1 MKNIRSSQPCIS
13 MNFCTEL
20 QKFFHVTAYY
30 FCNKSS
36 IIHVRLVIYID
47 FRRSRN
53 FQNEAKVEQIIAL
66 VTTRSVSCYGSENY
80 LQFRK
85 KKHLLMKIFGS
96 PYTSNQ
102 IYLRL
107 NCFSNYIYLKD
118 IYLTLKEIGKIMFA
132 SVLKILLICKFLN
145 FAAFFTKGKN

>member
-1 MKNIRSSQPCIS
+1 MW
-13 MNFCTEL
+13 
-20 QKFFHVTAYY
+20 
-30 FCNKSS
+30 
-36 IIHVRLVIYID
+36 RLTIFAIKAPSYMFGWVIYID
-47 FRRSRN
+47 FRRSWN

-85 KKHLLMKIFGS
+85 KKHLLRKIFGS

-107 NCFSNYIYLKD
+107 NCFSNYVYLKD
-118 IYLTLKEIGKIMFA
+118 IYLTLKEIGNIMFA